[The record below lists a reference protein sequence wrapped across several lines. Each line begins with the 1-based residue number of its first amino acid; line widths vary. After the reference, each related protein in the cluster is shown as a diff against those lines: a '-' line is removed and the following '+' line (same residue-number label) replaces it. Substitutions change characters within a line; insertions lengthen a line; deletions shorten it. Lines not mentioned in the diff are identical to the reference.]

1 MAKSIR
7 MRHPNTGIVKRGY
20 YGFSWTYLFFGFW
33 VPVFRGHYQ
42 MAFMHFLIWLF
53 GVVTLTWLPVQ
64 IMMAFF
70 FNKFYTRRLLEDGYK
85 FFDDMVKINEAC
97 EILGVDA

>member
-1 MAKSIR
+1 MAKAIR

-53 GVVTLTWLPVQ
+53 GVITLTWLPVQ
-64 IMMAFF
+64 ILMSFF
-70 FNKFYTRRLLEDGYK
+70 FNKFYTQRLIEDGYR
-85 FFDDMVKINEAC
+85 FFDDMIKVNEAC
-97 EILGVDA
+97 EILGIEQ